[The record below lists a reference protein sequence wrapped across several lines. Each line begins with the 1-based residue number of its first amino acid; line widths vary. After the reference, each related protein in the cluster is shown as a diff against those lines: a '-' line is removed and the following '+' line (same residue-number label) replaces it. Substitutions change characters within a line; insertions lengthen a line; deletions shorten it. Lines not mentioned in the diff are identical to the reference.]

1 MMYLEGW
8 KSSRWLRVPPEWL
21 GYDMGWKHIFQYR
34 DVTGLSPES
43 SYYIG
48 TGPVREAR
56 CMVCLAP
63 DTTAPRLASSTI
75 HHPVPQSLHYHH
87 HRGLVHRGRLFPGT
101 RRDIISLVFKT
112 RLFTETEIQ
121 QKSNSTRH
129 GAAANAG
136 KRRGVDQGNPDCRR
150 SGETRRPR
158 GIQL

>member
-1 MMYLEGW
+1 MMYLERW

-21 GYDMGWKHIFQYR
+21 DDGMGWKHIFQYR

-63 DTTAPRLASSTI
+63 DTTAPRLASPTL

-87 HRGLVHRGRLFPGT
+87 YRIHLQTCPSWAFIPGNTPRHYLSRILNQAIHGNRDPAEVQQYPT
-101 RRDIISLVFKT
+101 RR
-112 RLFTETEIQ
+112 
-121 QKSNSTRH
+121 
-129 GAAANAG
+129 
-136 KRRGVDQGNPDCRR
+136 RR
-150 SGETRRPR
+150 
-158 GIQL
+158 